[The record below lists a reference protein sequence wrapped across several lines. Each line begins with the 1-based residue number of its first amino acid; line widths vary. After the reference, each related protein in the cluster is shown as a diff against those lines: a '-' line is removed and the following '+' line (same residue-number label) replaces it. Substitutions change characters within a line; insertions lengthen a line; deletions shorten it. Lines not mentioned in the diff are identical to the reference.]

1 MSILPGLDWSVR
13 YGALCDCPVE
23 PIVETL
29 IDPDHPARLFH
40 CVWEALAR
48 DPLPHRS
55 ELDPRDFPALLKWFM
70 ILERLPVAAGKGEQ
84 ADYRVRLQGTA
95 VAQMMHRELTGC
107 RLSEFCSGEALASRQ
122 RVLARAIH
130 EAEPVFAR
138 ATVTGTNR
146 ACVEVS
152 LGFFPFA
159 GAEAGREQVI
169 VVGAPS
175 DRPLRQHL

>member
-13 YGALCDCPVE
+13 YGSLCDCPVE

-29 IDPDHPARLFH
+29 IEPDHPARLFH

-48 DPLPHRS
+48 DPLPQRS
-55 ELDPRDFPALLKWFM
+55 DLDPRDFPALLKWFM
-70 ILERLPVAAGKGEQ
+70 ILERLRSPAADGEQ

-107 RLSEFCSGEALASRQ
+107 RLREFCSGEALASRQ
-122 RVLARAIH
+122 RVLARSIQ

-138 ATVTGTNR
+138 ATVTGANR
-146 ACVEVS
+146 ARVEVS

-159 GAEAGREQVI
+159 GVEPGREQVI
-169 VVGAPS
+169 IVGAPS
-175 DRPLRQHL
+175 DRLLRQHL

>member
-29 IDPDHPARLFH
+29 IEPDHPARLFH

-55 ELDPRDFPALLKWFM
+55 ALDPRDFPTLLKWFM
-70 ILERLPVAAGKGEQ
+70 ILERLPSTTTEGGGQ
-84 ADYRVRLQGTA
+84 DYRVRLQGTA

-122 RVLARAIH
+122 RVLARAIR

-138 ATVTGTNR
+138 ATVTGANR
-146 ACVEVS
+146 ARVEVS

-159 GAEAGREQVI
+159 GTEPGWEQVV
-169 VVGAPS
+169 VVGAPN